1 MPTMDEGNVV
11 ISVEKQPTVS
21 LNQTL
26 ALDSRLQQALMK
38 AVPEITGIVA
48 RAGSDEIGLDPMG
61 INQTDTFLELKPS
74 EEWRTPN
81 DKDVLLDRLREVM
94 EGFPGLV
101 YNFSQPI
108 EMRVSEMII
117 GVRGDLAL
125 KVFGPDL
132 KTLNTLA
139 EQMEQVLKKVPG
151 SQDVYTVQN
160 GGVQYL
166 RLRVDRLAAG
176 RFGLNVSDVQDAL
189 RLQVEGEKS
198 GTIVDGNRRIPILVR
213 GPADIRV
220 SPEAFANLNVLA
232 PDGRSVPLTAIA
244 SLAREDGPVKVE
256 REAGNRYSVVIAN
269 VSGRDLVG
277 FVDEAKARIAREVK
291 LPPGYH
297 LAWGGQF
304 ENQQRA
310 AQRLEIVIPVAL
322 GLIFLLLFSTFGS
335 VRQALLV
342 LSNIPFALVG
352 GIVGITDCHR
362 EAETCQGTQG

>member
-1 MPTMDEGNVV
+1 MDEGNVV

-139 EQMEQVLKKVPG
+139 EQMEQVLKKC
-151 SQDVYTVQN
+151 
-160 GGVQYL
+160 
-166 RLRVDRLAAG
+166 
-176 RFGLNVSDVQDAL
+176 
-189 RLQVEGEKS
+189 
-198 GTIVDGNRRIPILVR
+198 
-213 GPADIRV
+213 PAPRTSTPCRTAV
-220 SPEAFANLNVLA
+220 CRSP
-232 PDGRSVPLTAIA
+232 TA
-244 SLAREDGPVKVE
+244 
-256 REAGNRYSVVIAN
+256 
-269 VSGRDLVG
+269 
-277 FVDEAKARIAREVK
+277 
-291 LPPGYH
+291 
-297 LAWGGQF
+297 
-304 ENQQRA
+304 
-310 AQRLEIVIPVAL
+310 
-322 GLIFLLLFSTFGS
+322 
-335 VRQALLV
+335 
-342 LSNIPFALVG
+342 
-352 GIVGITDCHR
+352 HR
-362 EAETCQGTQG
+362 EAETAKAHRG